1 MPLDEVEELDVDGIC
16 RVLANHRVEFVV
28 IGGVAGIIHGSTMI
42 TRDFDMVPRRGE
54 NLDRLA
60 SALVELGAEVRFA
73 GKVRNLGHGEWL
85 TAASTWNFDTRLG
98 KFDVL
103 FSPSGAGDFD
113 FLAQTALIGTLG
125 VGLTVLVASL
135 DDLIAMKESAG
146 RPKDLL
152 ALPILRWLR
161 DRGPDEDEPG

>member
-1 MPLDEVEELDVDGIC
+1 MTWFLDAERI
-16 RVLANHRVEFVV
+16 
-28 IGGVAGIIHGSTMI
+28 STVSHL
-42 TRDFDMVPRRGE
+42 R
-54 NLDRLA
+54 
-60 SALVELGAEVRFA
+60 S
-73 GKVRNLGHGEWL
+73 
-85 TAASTWNFDTRLG
+85 WNFDTRLG